1 MGRYNYIVSLGYFCS
16 PAMEFERI
24 DKRQFSL
31 PFDWLITPKI
41 SDVIDLINNGFEDFL
56 NEEYM
61 YQIKDF
67 PQFYRN
73 VKYGIDYYHDFS
85 PFKNFDS
92 QISGVLKK
100 YGRRIERFYSI
111 IKKPTLFLRYIN
123 ERDAKYISE
132 NYDYIL
138 QSLRKHNPQN
148 DIIFVANNDISL
160 NVEAGIK
167 VYYVEKDKNDSV
179 ARTFLKSNDDLLDYI
194 MSSVDASATQ
204 KVKYKNKHI
213 VMLKKCLVKAMVK
226 LKLVYRHSKQ
236 C

>member
-61 YQIKDF
+61 YQIIDF

-73 VKYGIDYYHDFS
+73 VKYDIDYYHDFS

-123 ERDAKYISE
+123 ERDTKYISE

-194 MSSVDASATQ
+194 MSNVDASATQ

>member
-1 MGRYNYIVSLGYFCS
+1 M
-16 PAMEFERI
+16 
-24 DKRQFSL
+24 
-31 PFDWLITPKI
+31 
-41 SDVIDLINNGFEDFL
+41 
-56 NEEYM
+56 
-61 YQIKDF
+61 
-67 PQFYRN
+67 
-73 VKYGIDYYHDFS
+73 
-85 PFKNFDS
+85 
-92 QISGVLKK
+92 
-100 YGRRIERFYSI
+100 
-111 IKKPTLFLRYIN
+111 
-123 ERDAKYISE
+123 
-132 NYDYIL
+132 